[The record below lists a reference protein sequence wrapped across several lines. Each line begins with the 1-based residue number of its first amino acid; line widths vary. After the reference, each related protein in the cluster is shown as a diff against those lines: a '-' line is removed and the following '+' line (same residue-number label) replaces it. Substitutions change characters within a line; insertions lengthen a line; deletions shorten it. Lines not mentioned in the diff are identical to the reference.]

1 MSALPPRATS
11 PSRSE
16 TATRI
21 LAILLILA
29 LSVWIYLYRDAIA
42 RLSSLGYVGVF
53 LVSLLSNATVIFPA
67 PSLVL
72 PFTMGAVLSPWGVAW
87 VAAAGAA
94 LGELTGYLAGYSGQ
108 AIVQD
113 WDTYTKLRFWIQG
126 RSAGWVILALAFI
139 PLPLMDLA
147 GIAAGA
153 LRMPLSRFLFWCFL
167 GKLLK
172 MLLVTHA
179 GAWSLP
185 LLDPLTP

>member
-1 MSALPPRATS
+1 MPKTS
-11 PSRSE
+11 STAPGE
-16 TATRI
+16 TVVRI
-21 LAILLILA
+21 LALILVLA
-29 LSVWIYLYRDAIA
+29 LSVWIYLHRDAIVA
-42 RLSSLGYVGVF
+42 LSSLGYLGVF

-72 PFTMGAVLSPWGVAW
+72 PFTMGAVLSPWLVAL
-87 VAAAGAA
+87 VAALGAA

-108 AIVQD
+108 AIIEDKATFARVSQ
-113 WDTYTKLRFWIQG
+113 WMREA
-126 RSAGWVILALAFI
+126 RSAALVIFILAFL

-153 LRMPLSRFLFWCFL
+153 LKMPVSRFLFWCFW

-172 MLLVTHA
+172 LLIVALA

-185 LLDPLTP
+185 WMSQWLTP

>member
-1 MSALPPRATS
+1 MSAPHAQT
-11 PSRSE
+11 SRSDL
-16 TATRI
+16 ATRA
-21 LAILLILA
+21 LALVLILA
-29 LSVWIYLYRDAIA
+29 LSVGIYLYRDAIA
-42 RLSSLGYVGVF
+42 RLSSLGYLGVF

-72 PFTMGAVLSPWGVAW
+72 PFTMGAVLSPWLVAL
-87 VAAAGAA
+87 AAAVGAA

-108 AIVQD
+108 AIIQD
-113 WDTYTKLRFWIQG
+113 WDTYAKLQIWIQG
-126 RSAGWVILALAFI
+126 RSAGLVIFFLAFL

-153 LRMPLSRFLFWCFL
+153 LKMPLTRFLFWCFL

-172 MLLVTHA
+172 LVLVTHA

-185 LLDPLTP
+185 LLQPKVG

>member
-1 MSALPPRATS
+1 MSDS
-11 PSRSE
+11 PTSRSE
-16 TATRI
+16 LLVRI
-21 LAILLILA
+21 LALLLILA
-29 LSVWIYLYRDAIA
+29 LSVWIYLHRAAITA
-42 RLSSLGYVGVF
+42 LSSLGYLGVF

-72 PFTMGAVLSPWGVAW
+72 PFTMGAVLSPWLVAL
-87 VAAAGAA
+87 VAA
-94 LGELTGYLAGYSGQ
+94 LGATLGEVTGYLAGVTGQ
-108 AIVQD
+108 AIVEDKATFARLQS
-113 WDTYTKLRFWIQG
+113 WMQHK
-126 RSAGWVILALAFI
+126 RSAALVIFLLAFL

-172 MLLVTHA
+172 LTLVALA

-185 LLDPLTP
+185 LVDRWITP